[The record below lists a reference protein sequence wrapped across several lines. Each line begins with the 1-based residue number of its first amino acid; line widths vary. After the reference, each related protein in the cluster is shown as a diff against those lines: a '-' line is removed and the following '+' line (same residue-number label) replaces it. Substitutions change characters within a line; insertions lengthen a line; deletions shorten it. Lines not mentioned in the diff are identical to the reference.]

1 MLLLFSGCS
10 TVDKNLA
17 NTHVTYEV
25 TKEGI
30 KRIDFQSNKEY
41 EGIDLDLTQKDGILE
56 RLKVKI
62 LKATT
67 MEEAV
72 KATLEVNSRILDAL
86 KELTAAA
93 RTGALTGS

>member
-1 MLLLFSGCS
+1 
-10 TVDKNLA
+10 
-17 NTHVTYEV
+17 
-25 TKEGI
+25 
-30 KRIDFQSNKEY
+30 
-41 EGIDLDLTQKDGILE
+41 
-56 RLKVKI
+56 
-62 LKATT
+62 